1 MLSKY
6 QVRLPGPTPN
16 GSHDMLNTHPPRLH
30 ADKLMPTHTDTHT
43 HTHTNTHTH
52 TMATHTHTHTHTHK
66 HTHTRTHAHAHAGTH
81 RLIRTVTD
89 WDTYKRNT

>member
-16 GSHDMLNTHPPRLH
+16 GSHDMLNTHPPHLH

-43 HTHTNTHTH
+43 HTHTHTHKHTH
-52 TMATHTHTHTHTHK
+52 TYNGNTYTHTHTHK
-66 HTHTRTHAHAHAGTH
+66 HTHIHTHTCTRTCWHSPAH
-81 RLIRTVTD
+81 TD
-89 WDTYKRNT
+89 WD